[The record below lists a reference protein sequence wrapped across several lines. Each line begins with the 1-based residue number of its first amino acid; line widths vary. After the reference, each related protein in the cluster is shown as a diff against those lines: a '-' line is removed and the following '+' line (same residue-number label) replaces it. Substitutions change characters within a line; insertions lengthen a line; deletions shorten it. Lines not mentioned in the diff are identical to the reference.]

1 MYTVSVPIILKK
13 AEKYG
18 YEKYLEK
25 LNEIGASRVMLALDT
40 YVLDKEK
47 ADKVFESLSDAA
59 AFFKSN
65 GFEVGAWIWTFMLN
79 AENNYMKIQSPTGGV
94 CENEVCPT
102 DKDFIAFASEYIK
115 NIARCGVDLLLFD
128 DDFRF
133 GFLTN
138 VKMGCTC
145 PNHINMI
152 SEILGENITRE
163 DIKDYLISGGK
174 NKYRSA
180 FLKANKIS
188 LINFSKEMRRAVD
201 SVNESIRFGVCACLT
216 TWDFDGADSIEVAR
230 ALAGNTKPLIRLIG
244 APYWAPDRSWGNRL
258 SDVIELE
265 RLERSWCPD
274 DIEIISEGDTYPR
287 PAYATPVSYLE
298 GFDTALRAD
307 GSMSGI
313 LKYMIDYVSSPD
325 YELKYIESHIENKA
339 LYEDIHRLFSNKKCV
354 GLSVY
359 EAKSKYEEM
368 DIPTPLS
375 HDCDV
380 VDTFFPI
387 TTRAVASSGI
397 PTKYGV
403 TDTGIVFGDNAKFLN
418 DEQISKGLILD
429 IRAAEILQQKG
440 IDVGLKD
447 VGIVI
452 QPTEQTFNDTHQS
465 VRITSPYARRIQVS
479 PSSIIAS
486 IYEDFDTVASY
497 LYENS
502 DGARFYVMNYE
513 AHCAEEY
520 TYRNYEHQRYITVA
534 YEWISGRKL
543 PAFCKGYPDIYILAK
558 ESDNGKALAVG
569 VWNFSADKIKNLKIE
584 LGCEYR
590 ESEFINCN
598 GNLDNAT
605 VTLDILHAFEYAFF
619 EVKI

>member
-1 MYTVSVPIILKK
+1 MYTVSVPIILEK

-18 YEKYLEK
+18 YEKYIEK
-25 LNEIGASRVMLALDT
+25 LNQIKASRVMLALGT
-40 YVLDKEK
+40 YERDNDKAK
-47 ADKVFESLSDAA
+47 KIFESLSRAT
-59 AFFKSN
+59 AFFKSK

-79 AENNYMKIQSPTGGV
+79 AENNFMKMQSPTGGV

-115 NIARCGVDLLLFD
+115 NIARCGVDLILFD

-152 SEILGENITRE
+152 SEILGENLTRE

-188 LINFSKEMRRAVD
+188 LINFSKEMRKAVD

-287 PAYATPVSYLE
+287 PAYATPAAYLE

-325 YELKYIESHIENKA
+325 YELKYIESHIENKN
-339 LYEDIHRLFSNKKCV
+339 LYEEINRLFSNKKCV

-359 EAKSKYEEM
+359 EAKAKYEEM
-368 DIPTPLS
+368 DIPEPLS
-375 HDCDV
+375 RECNV

-387 TTRAVASSGI
+387 TSRAVASSGI

-403 TDTGIVFGDNAKFLN
+403 TDAGIVFGDNAKFLT

-440 IDVGLKD
+440 VDVGLKQENS
-447 VGIVI
+447 VI
-452 QPTEQTFNDTHQS
+452 QPTEQTFTDTHQT
-465 VRITSPYARRIQVS
+465 VRISNPYARKIEIS
-479 PSSIIAS
+479 PSSVIAS
-486 IYEDFDTVASY
+486 VYEDFNTVASY

-502 DGARFYVMNYE
+502 DGVRFYVMNYE
-513 AHCAEEY
+513 AYCAGEY
-520 TYRNYEHQRYITVA
+520 TYRNYEHQRFITVA
-534 YEWISGRKL
+534 YEWICGRKL
-543 PAFCKGYPDIYILAK
+543 PVICKGHPDIYILAK
-558 ESDNGKALAVG
+558 ESDNGDALAVG
-569 VWNFSADKIKNLKIE
+569 VWNFSDDKIKNLKIE
-584 LGCEYR
+584 LGSCYT

-598 GNLDNAT
+598 GKHLNNT
-605 VTLDILHAFEYAFF
+605 VTLDVLCAFEYAFF
-619 EVKI
+619 EVKK

>member
-133 GFLTN
+133 GFLTD

-201 SVNESIRFGVCACLT
+201 SVNESIQFGVCACLT

-265 RLERSWCPD
+265 RLERSWCHC
-274 DIEIISEGDTYPR
+274 R
-287 PAYATPVSYLE
+287 
-298 GFDTALRAD
+298 
-307 GSMSGI
+307 I
-313 LKYMIDYVSSPD
+313 L
-325 YELKYIESHIENKA
+325 
-339 LYEDIHRLFSNKKCV
+339 
-354 GLSVY
+354 
-359 EAKSKYEEM
+359 
-368 DIPTPLS
+368 
-375 HDCDV
+375 
-380 VDTFFPI
+380 
-387 TTRAVASSGI
+387 
-397 PTKYGV
+397 
-403 TDTGIVFGDNAKFLN
+403 
-418 DEQISKGLILD
+418 
-429 IRAAEILQQKG
+429 
-440 IDVGLKD
+440 
-447 VGIVI
+447 
-452 QPTEQTFNDTHQS
+452 
-465 VRITSPYARRIQVS
+465 
-479 PSSIIAS
+479 
-486 IYEDFDTVASY
+486 
-497 LYENS
+497 
-502 DGARFYVMNYE
+502 
-513 AHCAEEY
+513 
-520 TYRNYEHQRYITVA
+520 
-534 YEWISGRKL
+534 
-543 PAFCKGYPDIYILAK
+543 
-558 ESDNGKALAVG
+558 
-569 VWNFSADKIKNLKIE
+569 
-584 LGCEYR
+584 LG
-590 ESEFINCN
+590 
-598 GNLDNAT
+598 
-605 VTLDILHAFEYAFF
+605 
-619 EVKI
+619 